1 MCRKLGPDWR
11 DASLTFPGGARSAV
25 VIVRAASGASV
36 VAKMF
41 PRPTALLTSILH
53 HRYLRSR
60 RLPVPELLSWSVHSR
75 WAPPRRYIVF
85 EACVPGTT
93 LPDVPAAQRAQ
104 ALRRIA
110 CTLGRL
116 HAQTRRHH
124 GWIGLPRPG
133 AYARSYLRLAEERR
147 RRLADLARE
156 ARLEDL
162 GVLLRRAAARI
173 GSRPRYE
180 LIHGHVN
187 QFNFIVA
194 EDQAVLIDLGSVHYG
209 DAARD
214 LVRALRRMC
223 TSRADA
229 ELFLESY
236 FAERGAGAREDYA
249 RAEPFYASDYLLRL
263 TRKQADRSLREGSQ
277 TEDELRRK
285 VEHCLDR
292 CFALLRPEGPRFH
305 ETWDAT

>member
-1 MCRKLGPDWR
+1 MCRQLGPDWR
-11 DASLTFPGGARSAV
+11 DASLTYPGGARSAA

-41 PRPTALLTSILH
+41 PRPASLLTSIVH
-53 HRYLRSR
+53 GRYLRSR
-60 RLPVPELLSWSVHSR
+60 KLPVPELLSWSVHSR
-75 WAPPRRYIVF
+75 WAPPRRYLTL
-85 EACVPGTT
+85 ESYVPGTT
-93 LPDVPAAQRAQ
+93 LPDVPATQRPQ

-116 HAQTRRHH
+116 HALTRRHH
-124 GWIGLPRPG
+124 GWIALPRPG
-133 AYARSYLRLAEERR
+133 ACARSYLRKVEERR

-156 ARLEDL
+156 PRLADL

-187 QFNFIVA
+187 PGNFIVA
-194 EDQAVLIDLGSVHYG
+194 EDEAVLIDLGAVRYG
-209 DAARD
+209 DAALD
-214 LVRALRRMC
+214 LVRALHRLC
-223 TSRADA
+223 KSREDA
-229 ELFLESY
+229 ELFLASY
-236 FAERGAGAREDYA
+236 FAERGTGAREDYA

-263 TRKQADRSLREGSQ
+263 TSSEANRSLRDGSA

-285 VEHCLDR
+285 VERCLDL
-292 CFALLRPEGPRFH
+292 CFVLLGPGGPRFH